1 MSISLTPVDAG
12 TDRMTFNSLSYFIFL
27 PVLFIAFA
35 VVGTRYRWIV
45 LLLASYIFYGFLLK
59 PALLVVLTLVIL
71 ITFWLGKLISNN
83 PDPSKR
89 KWLLWTGVI
98 ANLSLLVYFKYI
110 PFLTENL
117 NLLFGILN
125 ANVSIH
131 VPQSF
136 VSIGLS
142 FFIFQA
148 ISYLAD
154 IYFRITK
161 PEPHI
166 GYFALYLG
174 FFPKLLQG
182 PIERA
187 KGLLPQLKEPYRFD
201 YAMVRNGLYLFA
213 WGLFKKV
220 VVADRLGILVDSI
233 YSDVHSYS
241 GLSLL
246 VATYC
251 YAFQIY
257 YDFSGY
263 TDMALGT
270 ASLFN
275 IRLTQNFNRPYLATS
290 IADFWRRWHISFC
303 RWILDYIFE
312 PLQMR
317 WREWGVRGTAAALIV
332 TFLASG
338 IWHGAS
344 WGYIVWGGLHG
355 VYLVISIFW
364 KPYQKKLH
372 KYLGLQKTLLLKV
385 FQILLTFQ
393 LVCFTYI
400 FFRASTLA
408 DALYIIKESVTGV
421 TGDISRIMTSQVSV
435 VQILFPGQLQGEVL
449 LILCLMV
456 MIAIFSAIERSQSPN
471 TSQIGGFAWL
481 SKVPLP
487 IRISI
492 YAGLLYMFAI
502 HGASTQS
509 FIYMQF

>member
-1 MSISLTPVDAG
+1 MAG
-12 TDRMTFNSLSYFIFL
+12 I
-27 PVLFIAFA
+27 
-35 VVGTRYRWIV
+35 RYRWLV

-59 PALLVVLTLVIL
+59 PALLFVLTLVIL
-71 ITFWLGKLISNN
+71 ITFWFGKLISNN
-83 PDPSKR
+83 PDRSKR
-89 KWLLWTGVI
+89 KWLLWAGVI
-98 ANLSLLVYFKYI
+98 ANLSLLIYFKYI
-110 PFLTENL
+110 PFFTENL
-117 NLLFGILN
+117 NLLLRILHVN
-125 ANVSIH
+125 VSANVPSLL
-131 VPQSF
+131 

-161 PEPHI
+161 PEPHL
-166 GYFALYLG
+166 GYFALYLS

-187 KGLLPQLKEPYRFD
+187 KDLLAQLKEPYQFD
-201 YAMVRNGLYLFA
+201 YGVIRNGLLLFM
-213 WGLFKKV
+213 WGLFQKV
-220 VVADRLGILVDSI
+220 VVADRLGLFVDVI
-233 YSDVHSYS
+233 YNNPHSYS
-241 GLSLL
+241 GLTFL

-263 TDMALGT
+263 TNMALGT

-290 IADFWRRWHISFC
+290 VADFWRRWHISFC

-317 WREWGVRGTAAALIV
+317 WRDWGIRGTAAALIV

-355 VYLVISIFW
+355 FYLAISIFW

-372 KYLGLQKTLLLKV
+372 KRLGLQKTWRLKIWQTAV
-385 FQILLTFQ
+385 TFH

-400 FFRASTLA
+400 FFRATSFA
-408 DALYIIKESVTGV
+408 DALHIVKQIVTGV
-421 TGDISRIMTSQVSV
+421 PADFSRMMLSHESFFQALCPV
-435 VQILFPGQLQGEVL
+435 QLQGEL
-449 LILCLMV
+449 LFTLCLV
-456 MIAIFSAIERSQSPN
+456 ILASIFSAIERSQSQN
-471 TSQIGGFAWL
+471 ASQAGGFTWL

-492 YAGLLYMFAI
+492 YAVLFYMFAF

-509 FIYMQF
+509 FIYLQF